1 MIIRVDV
8 FKMPILHAKSLWD
21 YAKLDK
27 AQSFI
32 EVSCMDVGCVCKTQ
46 CSWKWRSL
54 RIFMQADFHAR
65 QKKAHKNMRVNC
77 NQVYVFGSLFSR
89 SACEFTG
96 NILQ

>member
-32 EVSCMDVGCVCKTQ
+32 EMSCMDVGCDNGIKLQ
-46 CSWKWRSL
+46 DAKAMSL
-54 RIFMQADFHAR
+54 ALEQA
-65 QKKAHKNMRVNC
+65 VT
-77 NQVYVFGSLFSR
+77 NQLFP
-89 SACEFTG
+89 
-96 NILQ
+96 NV